1 MEKEL
6 RSTVSETSEGY
17 VLVVTEDISIVCGSM
32 TVLEPGELW
41 KQIVVSAVQSALPPA
56 DEDYSCCCS
65 LAMGGIGSYS

>member
-6 RSTVSETSEGY
+6 RSTVGETSEGY
-17 VLVVTEDISIVCGSM
+17 VLVVTQDISRVCGSI
-32 TVLEPGELW
+32 TVLEAGELW

-65 LAMGGIGSYS
+65 LVMGGTGSYS